1 MNKIGFIGLGIMG
14 ESMCANLLKKREEE
28 ILVYDINEEK
38 IEKMVKQGAVRA
50 ASNQELTAAADI
62 IISMVPKGEHVKA
75 VYNEIAEE
83 LNEDKIWIDMSTINP
98 AISKEIAAEVKK
110 KGSVMVEAPVVKSK
124 SAAEAGTL
132 GIYFGGDK
140 EVYNQVKDLLLC
152 MGENIIHLGDNGS
165 GLMMKICHNM
175 LVGEVQNAV
184 NEMMT
189 LAQKSDIEIDDF
201 AKAIS
206 YGGGQN
212 FYLDAKAESI
222 KNRDFSTAFSVEN
235 MNKDVNIAA
244 EIKEDLNLNLP
255 GIDLVKDVY
264 QKAMEENYGKEDF
277 SASIKAV
284 EKRL

>member
-110 KGSVMVEAPVVKSK
+110 NGSVMVEAPVVKSK

>member
-38 IEKMVKQGAVRA
+38 IEMMVKQGAVRA
-50 ASNQELTAAADI
+50 ASNQDLAAKADI

-98 AISKEIAAEVKK
+98 AISKDIAAEVKK

-284 EKRL
+284 ERRL

>member
-1 MNKIGFIGLGIMG
+1 
-14 ESMCANLLKKREEE
+14 
-28 ILVYDINEEK
+28 
-38 IEKMVKQGAVRA
+38 
-50 ASNQELTAAADI
+50 
-62 IISMVPKGEHVKA
+62 
-75 VYNEIAEE
+75 
-83 LNEDKIWIDMSTINP
+83 
-98 AISKEIAAEVKK
+98 
-110 KGSVMVEAPVVKSK
+110 
-124 SAAEAGTL
+124 
-132 GIYFGGDK
+132 
-140 EVYNQVKDLLLC
+140 

-189 LAQKSDIEIDDF
+189 LAQKSDIKIDDF

-222 KNRDFSTAFSVEN
+222 KNRDFTTAFSVEN

-264 QKAMEENYGKEDF
+264 HKAMEEKYGKEDF

>member
-14 ESMCANLLKKREEE
+14 ESMCANLLKKRDEE
-28 ILVYDINEEK
+28 ILVYDINQEK

-83 LNEDKIWIDMSTINP
+83 LNENKIWIDMSTINP
-98 AISKEIAAEVKK
+98 AISKEIAAEVNKN
-110 KGSVMVEAPVVKSK
+110 GSVMVEAPVVKSK

-152 MGENIIHLGDNGS
+152 MGEDIIHLGDNGS

-189 LAQKSDIEIDDF
+189 LAQKSDIAVDDF

-222 KNRDFSTAFSVEN
+222 KNRDFTTAFSVEN

-264 QKAMEENYGKEDF
+264 QKAMEENYGSEDF

>member
-50 ASNQELTAAADI
+50 ASNQELTAATDI

-110 KGSVMVEAPVVKSK
+110 TGSVMVEAPVVKSK

-140 EVYNQVKDLLLC
+140 EVYDQVKELLLC

-201 AKAIS
+201 ANAIS

-212 FYLDAKAESI
+212 FYLDAKAES
-222 KNRDFSTAFSVEN
+222 
-235 MNKDVNIAA
+235 
-244 EIKEDLNLNLP
+244 
-255 GIDLVKDVY
+255 
-264 QKAMEENYGKEDF
+264 
-277 SASIKAV
+277 
-284 EKRL
+284 

>member
-50 ASNQELTAAADI
+50 ASNQELTAATDI

-98 AISKEIAAEVKK
+98 AISKDIAAEVKK

-222 KNRDFSTAFSVEN
+222 KNRDFTTAFSVEN

-264 QKAMEENYGKEDF
+264 QKAMAENYGKEDF

>member
-98 AISKEIAAEVKK
+98 AISKEIAAKVKK
-110 KGSVMVEAPVVKSK
+110 NGSVMVEAPVVKSK

-222 KNRDFSTAFSVEN
+222 KNRDFTTAFSVEN

>member
-14 ESMCANLLKKREEE
+14 ESMCANLLKKRDEE

-38 IEKMVKQGAVRA
+38 IEKMVEQGAVRA
-50 ASNQELTAAADI
+50 DSNQELAAEADI

-75 VYNEIAEE
+75 VYNDIAQE
-83 LNEDKIWIDMSTINP
+83 LDESKIWIDMSTINP

-110 KGSVMVEAPVVKSK
+110 KGSVMVDAPVVKSK

-140 EVYNQVKDLLLC
+140 KVYDQVKELLLC
-152 MGENIIHLGDNGS
+152 MGENTIHLGDNGS

-189 LAQKSDIEIDDF
+189 LAQKSDIEIDNF
-201 AKAIS
+201 SKAIS

-244 EIKEDLNLNLP
+244 KIKEELNLNLP

>member
-14 ESMCANLLKKREEE
+14 ESMCANLLKKRDEE
-28 ILVYDINEEK
+28 ILVYDLNEEK
-38 IEKMVKQGAVRA
+38 IEMMVKQGAVRA
-50 ASNQELTAAADI
+50 ASNQDLAAKADI

-98 AISKEIAAEVKK
+98 AISKDIAAEVKK